1 MCHAIHRYATVN
13 NKYVK
18 NYGKESSCLICFDP
32 NNLYGWAASSKL
44 SANEFKWKRNTTKL
58 DENVI
63 TNCNEDSDKWYIL
76 EVDGEYP
83 KTFHN
88 FHNDAPFLPKGPNIR
103 KSPQLVCNQ

>member
-1 MCHAIHRYATVN
+1 MCHAIHRYATAD

-18 NYGKESSCLICFDP
+18 NYDKESSCLMYFDP
-32 NNLYGWAASSKL
+32 NSLYGWAASPKL
-44 SANEFKWKRNTTKL
+44 SGNDFKWKRNMTKL

-63 TNCNEDSDKWYIL
+63 RNHNEDSGKWYIL

-83 KTFHN
+83 KSVHN
-88 FHNDAPFLPKGPNIR
+88 FHNDAPFLSKETKIK